1 MDIKHADTF
10 NYYDMGA
17 LKQFE
22 KQAGNNKDDLA
33 VAARQLE
40 SVFLEM
46 VLKSMRE
53 ADESL
58 KSELFESES
67 EDMYKDM
74 YDKQLVLSLSETQ
87 SIGLKDVILRQLQG
101 QVKSDK

>member
-1 MDIKHADTF
+1 MDIKRADTF
-10 NYYDMGA
+10 NYYDMSA

-22 KQAGNNKDDLA
+22 KQAGNNKEDLA
-33 VAARQLE
+33 VAAKQLE

-53 ADESL
+53 ADECL
-58 KSELFESES
+58 KSELFESSS
-67 EDMYKDM
+67 EDMYRDM

-87 SIGLKDVILRQLQG
+87 SIGLQDVIMRQLQG
-101 QVKSDK
+101 QISLDK